1 MIRFL
6 SWLSA
11 IFWIGLGILFLLRM
25 EHMAEG
31 LSFTSPDGLT
41 GLRAIVA
48 GLHISIG
55 VIVAVFSLNRLYL
68 LGVFVSACAASGLA
82 LVRLFGMVT
91 DHAFTPSQVRD
102 LIPEILG
109 FIVVIAIVPRLRS
122 ELRRLKQETG
132 RNSGTD
138 GTFPSS

>member
-1 MIRFL
+1 MIRLL
-6 SWLSA
+6 SWISA
-11 IFWIGLGILFLLRM
+11 IFWIGLGIVFLLRM

-41 GLRAIVA
+41 GLRAIVS
-48 GLHISIG
+48 GLHIAIG
-55 VIVAVFSLNRLYL
+55 IVVLVFSLNRLYL

-91 DHAFTPSQVRD
+91 DNAFTPSQVRD

-122 ELRRLKQETG
+122 ELHRLKQETG
-132 RNSGTD
+132 SH
-138 GTFPSS
+138 S